1 MKTSIGTS
9 SEKEREEEQAQDRA
23 YLQAAGGRRRAAARE
38 IPGGGRRHLPADHVR
53 GRGRRIYTNRPR
65 RTNERTNGLLRQRPE
80 TNGQSDTEAPRRWG
94 ERGHAR
100 RQRSRTR
107 PPVSTGSGSDSRF
120 GGACVRGRR
129 RDSARSLP
137 FPAGGVHLLGAA
149 RWFIQFATCPVS

>member
-1 MKTSIGTS
+1 MKRKGKKKKLRTGRTCRQQ
-9 SEKEREEEQAQDRA
+9 E
-23 YLQAAGGRRRAAARE
+23 AGGARRRERSPAAVVATCRPITYE
-38 IPGGGRRHLPADHVR
+38 VAADEYIQTGRAE
-53 GRGRRIYTNRPR
+53 